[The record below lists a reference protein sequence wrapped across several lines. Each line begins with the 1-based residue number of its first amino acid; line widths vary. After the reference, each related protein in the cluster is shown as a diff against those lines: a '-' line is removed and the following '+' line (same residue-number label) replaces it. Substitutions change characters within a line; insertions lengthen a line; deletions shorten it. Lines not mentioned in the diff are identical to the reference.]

1 MSSPKRHF
9 PLGRKAVTNLDSIA
23 KSRNITLLTK
33 ICIVKIMVFFNSH
46 AWMWELDHKEGWR
59 LRNWCFWTV
68 VQEKTLES
76 PLNSKEIK
84 PVNPKRSKPWIFI
97 GRTDADAEVPI
108 FWPPGAKSWLIEK
121 DPDAGRDWRQ
131 KEKEVTEDEMFGW
144 HHLTQWTWVLAI
156 FGT

>member
-1 MSSPKRHF
+1 MKLKTLAPWKESYDKPTQHVKKQKHHF
-9 PLGRKAVTNLDSIA
+9 ADKDLYSQNYGFS
-23 KSRNITLLTK
+23 
-33 ICIVKIMVFFNSH
+33 NSH

-144 HHLTQWTWVLAI
+144 HHLTKWTWVRAI